1 MKYKEVINMY
11 KLMKPISFTVE
22 KAQGTA
28 EVAD

>member
-1 MKYKEVINMY
+1 LTFDVQLHAAGYQPIN
-11 KLMKPISFTVE
+11 FTVE